1 MVIPFFDLKRQYE
14 SIKPEIEAPVKE
26 VLESGKY
33 ALGGK
38 GEMFE
43 KKFAEYIGA
52 EYAVGVNSGTDAIK
66 IALRALGVVSGSEV
80 ITVSNTAVPTVSA
93 IRELGALP
101 VFVDINP
108 YFTIDSSKIEQAI
121 TQKTKAIVVVHLYGQ
136 AADMKAIVKIAKK
149 HSLYIVE
156 DCAQATGTLIGEKHV
171 GTFGDAACFSFYP
184 TKNLG
189 AYGDGGAITT
199 SDKELADTCKML
211 RMYGMKKTYFSE
223 VEGWNSRLD
232 EIQAAI
238 LSVKL
243 DHLQDWNR
251 KRRAVADHYRTHITN
266 EKILLP
272 QILQNTT
279 HSFHLFV
286 IRTNDREAL
295 KNHLEKNGIGS
306 AIHYPYPI
314 HTQNAYLFL
323 GYKKGS
329 LLETETVADK
339 ILSLPIFPELT
350 QEEQEYIVQ
359 TINAF

>member
-1 MVIPFFDLKRQYE
+1 MIIPFFDLKRQYE
-14 SIKPEIEAPVKE
+14 SIKPEIETSVKE

-38 GEMFE
+38 GELFE

-52 EYAVGVNSGTDAIK
+52 EYAIGVNSGTDAIK
-66 IALRALGVVSGSEV
+66 IALRALGVVSGDEV

-93 IRELGALP
+93 IRELNATP

-108 YFTIDSSKIEQAI
+108 YFTIDTLKIEHAI
-121 TQKTKAIVVVHLYGQ
+121 TNKTKAIVIVHLYGQ
-136 AADMKAIVKIAKK
+136 AADMEAIVKIAKK
-149 HSLYIVE
+149 HSLQIVE
-156 DCAQATGTLIGEKHV
+156 DCAQATGTLIEGKHV

-189 AYGDGGAITT
+189 AYGDGGAIIT
-199 SDKELADTCKML
+199 SNKELAETCKML

-223 VEGWNSRLD
+223 IEGWNSRLD

-238 LSVKL
+238 LSTKL
-243 DHLQDWNR
+243 DHLNEWNK
-251 KRRAVADHYRTHITN
+251 KRRAIADYYHTHITN
-266 EKILLP
+266 KKILLP
-272 QILQNTT
+272 QILHDTT

-286 IRTNDREAL
+286 IRTKNREAL
-295 KNHLEKNGIGS
+295 KNYLEKNGVGC

-314 HTQNAYLFL
+314 HLQNAYEFL
-323 GYKKGS
+323 GYKKG
-329 LLETETVADK
+329 LLPETEIAAEE

-350 QEEQEYIVQ
+350 NEEQEYVVQ